1 MHELRAT
8 VSRHTAEGT
17 RVRREGAAAMRV
29 QIYYEGECFHLQC
42 GSGMQ
47 RVAWIGRVAAQRLGC
62 AGIWCAKEHKVGRPL
77 EFIPGRVFSYPDEQE
92 LDQEATIVSLLDQ
105 LEVAEDEELAF
116 KVELRD
122 TPAHGLPSLAAKGS
136 EDAVVP
142 PKNAEAARSYQV
154 TRGENGRIVTRMPAP
169 LPDPHQGYDLT
180 QLMENLQIDDI
191 AKDSDSM
198 VVAAVRN
205 ILSNSFAQLVDI
217 FLHYASPKQEGGVE
231 TPEANELAINMKAF
245 AKFVRTCRLSSES
258 CSFFEIQ
265 RASVRPH
272 LLGPAAEEEWSLG
285 VYDADFGLYEFFEAL
300 VRIAHIKNYGLS
312 ALCDQVGAT
321 CWAAEA
327 SFGGRRGVP
336 HGFANCRQRR
346 VPQRES
352 FFL

>member
-1 MHELRAT
+1 
-8 VSRHTAEGT
+8 
-17 RVRREGAAAMRV
+17 MRV
-29 QIYYEGECFHLQC
+29 QVYYEGECFHLQC

-47 RVAWIGRVAAQRLGC
+47 RVAWIGRVAAQRLGS
-62 AGIWCAKEHKVGRPL
+62 AGIWCAKEHKVARPL
-77 EFIPGRVFSYPDEQE
+77 EFIPGRVFSYPEEQE
-92 LDQEATIVSLLDQ
+92 LDQEATIISLLDQ

-122 TPAHGLPSLAAKGS
+122 TPGHGLPSLAARGS

-154 TRGENGRIVTRMPAP
+154 IRGENGRIVTRMPAP
-169 LPDPHQGYDLT
+169 LPDPHQGYNLT
-180 QLMENLQIDDI
+180 QLMGNLQIDDI

-198 VVAAVRN
+198 VIAAVRN

-231 TPEANELAINMKAF
+231 SPEANELAINMKAF

-265 RASVRPH
+265 RASVRPN
-272 LLGPAAEEEWSLG
+272 LLAPVGDEDWSLG
-285 VYDADFGLYEFFEAL
+285 IYDADFGLYEFFEAL

-312 ALCDQVGAT
+312 ALCDQVCAIIGVIDARGQKQKGDAT
-321 CWAAEA
+321 
-327 SFGGRRGVP
+327 
-336 HGFANCRQRR
+336 R
-346 VPQRES
+346 VRC
-352 FFL
+352 